1 MAVNLID
8 AFREAIGD
16 QTAVKI
22 SSYLGESTEK
32 TRSAI
37 GTALPAFL
45 GALLEKGQNLEG
57 AAALLDFIQHEEI
70 DGTILDKL
78 EDILGGGKKTTQL
91 IEKGAGILEFV
102 VPDSKI
108 SNEIID
114 TITSRS
120 GIGRGSSDTLAKM
133 TLPMLMGLVGHQVKS
148 KNLDSQGLS
157 NLLLDQKQSLEKSA
171 PTGLFEKLGFTV
183 FVEKSVEVKEKAATE
198 SQEEKEEEKAEESGA
213 PSTMAR
219 IIPWIILISIALGLL
234 YIMKS
239 CGGRPAGESLT
250 KKIDDQITTMA
261 DTLTEKE
268 DSIAS
273 SAKPPAK
280 PSNNTGISRSVQEG
294 LAYIK
299 LSKIKEITV
308 GEHSFVDRF
317 FIFIYQGGEDPYTR
331 FTFDSLHFYD
341 NSANITLTSAEQLQ
355 QVASIM
361 QAFPSVYIQIEAY
374 ADSEDTGEG
383 NKELSNQRAE
393 AVRNALVEMGIGND
407 RISSIGQGNP
417 LGEDANN
424 LESKPVG
431 NRIDLFVTRK

>member
-78 EDILGGGKKTTQL
+78 EDLLGGGKKTTQL

-102 VPDSKI
+102 VPDSKN

-120 GIGRGSSDTLAKM
+120 GIGRGSSDTMSKM
-133 TLPMLMGLVGHQVKS
+133 ILPMLVGLVGHQVKS

-157 NLLLDQKQSLEKSA
+157 NLLLDQKQTLEKSA
-171 PTGLFEKLGFTV
+171 PTGLFEKLGFSV
-183 FVEKSVEVKEKAATE
+183 FVEKPVEVKEKPATE

-213 PSTMAR
+213 PSTIAR

-250 KKIDDQITTMA
+250 KKIDDQIATMA

-273 SAKPPAK
+273 VKPSAKPS
-280 PSNNTGISRSVQEG
+280 SNSGISRSVQAG
-294 LAYIK
+294 SAFIK
-299 LSKIKEITV
+299 LSKTKEITV
-308 GEHSFVDRF
+308 AEHSFVDRF
-317 FIFIYQGGEDPYTR
+317 FIFIHQGGEDPYTR

-355 QVASIM
+355 QVAAIM
-361 QAFPSVYIQIEAY
+361 QAFPSVNIQIEAY
-374 ADSEDTGEG
+374 ADSEDTMED
-383 NKELSNQRAE
+383 NKNLSNQRAE
-393 AVRNALVEMGIGND
+393 AVGNALVEMGIDND

-417 LGEDANN
+417 LGEEASNV
-424 LESKPVG
+424 EKKPDG